1 MFVNFVGPL
10 PVFGLPVPAHEALR
24 VAGVFTL
31 IRTTVPLYA
40 VVFQWPS
47 IIAATALIADLF
59 TFNIKM
65 DT

>member
-1 MFVNFVGPL
+1 MSGKFAASL
-10 PVFGLPVPAHEALR
+10 PAFGLPAPAHEALR
-24 VAGVFTL
+24 VAVVFPL